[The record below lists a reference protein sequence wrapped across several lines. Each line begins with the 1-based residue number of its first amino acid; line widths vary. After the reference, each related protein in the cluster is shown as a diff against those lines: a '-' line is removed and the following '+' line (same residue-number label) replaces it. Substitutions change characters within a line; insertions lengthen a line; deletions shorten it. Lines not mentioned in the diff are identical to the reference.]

1 MQQLDQHL
9 RQATQDGIV
18 PGAVLC
24 VAHRGVIVWH
34 QAYGVAE
41 SALRRRPMQRETL
54 FDIASLTKV
63 VATTSLLLIAQHE
76 GVCRID
82 DRVQRFY
89 PATRGTML
97 GAVTIR
103 QLLSHSSGLAAWYPL
118 YRSLLPDGPTYIG
131 SEQARLHR
139 RQSACLI
146 LRTAMVYPAGLQVR
160 YSDLG
165 FMLLADILESQYQ
178 QSLDTL
184 FLQKV
189 AQPLA
194 LRATAY
200 RPLDGVSPLP
210 TCSAAYAAT
219 EVCGW
224 RQRVLSG
231 EVHDE
236 NAWAM
241 GGVAGHAGLFA
252 TAEDLCRFAVAWC
265 EAAEGRR
272 AWLPA
277 SLLQESMQRQTHPPG
292 SSRALGWDT
301 PTPGKSSAGDF
312 FSAHSVGHLG
322 FTGCS
327 LWMDLERQIT
337 VAFCTNRVHPT
348 RGATGIVQLRP
359 AVHNL
364 VMRALGA
371 ASS

>member
-1 MQQLDQHL
+1 MH
-9 RQATQDGIV
+9 
-18 PGAVLC
+18 
-24 VAHRGVIVWH
+24 
-34 QAYGVAE
+34 
-41 SALRRRPMQRETL
+41 RETL

-76 GVCRID
+76 GFCRLD
-82 DRVQRFY
+82 DRLQRFY
-89 PATRGTML
+89 PATSGTTL

-103 QLLSHSSGLAAWYPL
+103 QLLSHTSGLAAWYPL
-118 YRSLLPDGPTYIG
+118 YRVLLPDGPICSG
-131 SEQARLHR
+131 PDKARLHR
-139 RQSACLI
+139 QQSAALI
-146 LRTAMVYPAGLQVR
+146 LRTAMVYPAGSQVL

-165 FMLLADILESQYQ
+165 FILLADILELQYQ
-178 QSLDTL
+178 QSLHTL
-184 FLQKV
+184 FLRKV

-200 RPLDGVSPLP
+200 RPLGGVSPLP
-210 TCSAAYAAT
+210 TCPAAYAAT

-224 RQRVLSG
+224 RRRSLSG

-252 TAEDLCRFAVAWC
+252 TAEDLCRFACTWWETAD
-265 EAAEGRR
+265 GRHS
-272 AWLPA
+272 WLPA
-277 SLLQESMQRQTHPPG
+277 SLLQESMQPQTPPPG

-301 PTPGKSSAGDF
+301 PTLGKSSSGDF
-312 FSAHSVGHLG
+312 FSTRSIGHLG

-327 LWMDLERQIT
+327 LWIDLERQII